1 MQFTYRHFISAFD
14 ETEQMHLFAGWE
26 RTYISAVHILL
37 PYGPFKVKH
46 ATERT
51 KINRQTVEMLPDL
64 LRQTYVLLTKAT
76 RNNKEQKLNVVTN
89 KNILV

>member
-51 KINRQTVEMLPDL
+51 KIKSSDRRDVARSTSS
-64 LRQTYVLLTKAT
+64 
-76 RNNKEQKLNVVTN
+76 NVRSPY
-89 KNILV
+89 